1 MARASAM
8 AVLAATLAL
17 TAGARVYDVREF
29 GAAGDGRTKDTAA
42 IQKAIDAAA
51 GAGGGEVLLTAGT
64 YLSGSL
70 FFKSHVDFHLAQGA
84 TLKGSSDRE
93 DYNAA
98 DVYPQNWASGGAP
111 YGDNISGGHLILGVG
126 ITDVTLRGPGRID
139 GSAPAFML
147 DANGKQYPKWKYG
160 IPWRPGQMVWFCDS
174 AGIRI
179 TDVEMLDPPY
189 WTCFLLNC
197 ERVQIRGCYVHNAT
211 TPYRCL
217 NGDGFDIDRCRHV
230 TVSDCIIDVYDDAI
244 TLRASLA
251 NKLAEPGDCAFV
263 TIANCTVSGTCDAIR
278 IGVGEGRIHD
288 AVFSNLVIHESGT
301 AINLTGSYGPGVR
314 GTDIEGL
321 RFQNIRVLT
330 TREFLRAHHMYS
342 SEAVFRDIV
351 FDGIS
356 GDVRQPARVWAHPNR
371 PFENFLFRDVEIPH
385 GVELVNVRG
394 FRFEGGTFREKP
406 MSDAEKRER
415 SDKLAAFKEL
425 IN

>member
-1 MARASAM
+1 MHVTACVLVLA
-8 AVLAATLAL
+8 LAAT
-17 TAGARVYDVREF
+17 AGAQVYDVRAF
-29 GAAGDGRTKDTAA
+29 GAVGDGRAKDTAA
-42 IQKAIDAAA
+42 IQKAIDAAS
-51 GAGGGEVLLTAGT
+51 GAGGGEVLLPAGT

-70 FFKSHVDFHLAQGA
+70 FLKSHVDFHLAQGA
-84 TLKGSSDRE
+84 VLKGSSDRE

-98 DVYPQNWASGGAP
+98 DVFPQNWSSGGAP
-111 YGDNISGGHLILGVG
+111 HGDNMSGGHLLLGVG
-126 ITDVTLRGPGRID
+126 LSDVTLRGPGKVD

-174 AGIRI
+174 TDIRI
-179 TDVEMLDPPY
+179 TDVELVDSPF
-189 WTCFLLNC
+189 WTCFMLNC

-230 TVSDCIIDVYDDAI
+230 TMSDCIIDVYDDAI

-251 NKLAEPGDCAFV
+251 SKLSAPGDCAFV
-263 TIANCTVSGTCDAIR
+263 TVANCTVSGTCDAIR

-301 AINLTGSYGPGVR
+301 AINLTGSYVPRVR
-314 GTDIEGL
+314 GTDIVGI
-321 RFQNIRVLT
+321 RFQNIRVLS
-330 TREFLRAHHMYS
+330 TREFLRAHHMRS

-356 GDVRQPARVWAHPNR
+356 GDVRQPSRVWAHPNM
-371 PFENFLFRDVEIPH
+371 PFENFLFRDVDIPH
-385 GVELVNVRG
+385 GVELVNAKG

-406 MSDAEKRER
+406 MTDEEKSAR
-415 SDKLAAFKEL
+415 SAKLAAFEEL
-425 IN
+425 MN